1 MYKFKLI
8 TSRLSILPCSIVLFT
23 AFCCFL
29 SSCFEETFESN
40 IDIEIGTSVDTLRF
54 DTVFTSVGSV
64 TKAIV
69 VYNRSN
75 QNVNITSIRLE
86 KGSQSMFRL
95 NVDGIPGS
103 EALEVPILAGDSLYL
118 FVEVTVDPDQPL
130 SLSPYIIDEK
140 LLITTGVRD
149 WVVTLE
155 AWGQNANYF
164 PSRDAQGQ
172 IIGLTCQNGSV
183 VWDDPKPYV
192 VYGLLF
198 IDSCSLVIAPGT
210 EVFVHGGLARV
221 EDIIFGDGG
230 LFFLANG
237 NLRSQGT
244 VDQPIVFQGDR
255 LEEDFSDQ
263 SGQWAG
269 LRFLNES
276 KDNLLEHTEI
286 RNSTV
291 GIRVDSAA
299 SVELKSVIIA
309 NTSNVGLIGI
319 HGAIKADNSLIHSN
333 GPQSIAMIYGG
344 DYEYRYCTIANYENQ
359 ASAVFMD
366 NFVCL
371 NEECSAVATNPLNVR
386 FENSII
392 MGSNDDELNIN
403 DASEGA
409 DPDLLNLVFDH
420 TLIKVDESKMDY
432 REEACLNC
440 LEHDGEPVFLD
451 QFNDDYSLDTMSVAR
466 SQGVPIMDVPL
477 DILGL
482 PRDAMTPD
490 IGCFEFKE

>member
-1 MYKFKLI
+1 MYKFKFI
-8 TSRLSILPCSIVLFT
+8 TSRLSLLPCSIVLFT
-23 AFCCFL
+23 AFCCCL

-40 IDIEIGTSVDTLRF
+40 VDIEVGTSIDTLRF
-54 DTVFTSVGSV
+54 DTVFTSVGSI
-64 TKAIV
+64 TKSII

-86 KGSQSMFRL
+86 KGNQSMFRL

-103 EALEVPILAGDSLYL
+103 EVREVPILAGDSLYL

-130 SLSPYIIDEK
+130 SISPYIIEEK
-140 LLITTGVRD
+140 LLITSGVRD
-149 WVVTLE
+149 RVVTLE

-172 IIGLTCQNGSV
+172 IIGLTCQNGTI

-198 IDSCSLVIAPGT
+198 IDSCSLVIPPGT
-210 EVFVHGGLARV
+210 QIFVHGGLARV

-230 LFFLANG
+230 LFFLAGG
-237 NLRSQGT
+237 NMLSQGT
-244 VDQPIVFQGDR
+244 AQQPVVFQGDR
-255 LEEDFSDQ
+255 LEEGFSDQ

-276 KDNLLEHTEI
+276 RNNRLEHTI
-286 RNSTV
+286 IKNSTV

-299 SVELKSVIIA
+299 SVELNAVTIA
-309 NTSNVGLIGI
+309 NTSNVGLIGV
-319 HGAIKADNSLIHSN
+319 HAEVKADNTLIHSN

-359 ASAVFMD
+359 SSAVFMD

-371 NEECSAVATNPLNVR
+371 NQECSAVAVNPLDVR

-392 MGSNDDELNIN
+392 MGSNDDEININ
-403 DASEGA
+403 DVSEGA
-409 DPDLLNLVFDH
+409 DPDLFSLVLDH
-420 TLIKVDESKMDY
+420 TLIKVDEAKMDFG
-432 REEACLNC
+432 EGTCVSC
-440 LEHDGEPVFLD
+440 LEHNNEPVFLD
-451 QFNDDYSLDTMSVAR
+451 QFNDDYTLDTMSVAR
-466 SQGVPIMDVPL
+466 NQGRPIMDLQV
-477 DILGL
+477 DQLGL
-482 PRDAMTPD
+482 PRDAMNPD
-490 IGCFEFKE
+490 IGCFEFQD